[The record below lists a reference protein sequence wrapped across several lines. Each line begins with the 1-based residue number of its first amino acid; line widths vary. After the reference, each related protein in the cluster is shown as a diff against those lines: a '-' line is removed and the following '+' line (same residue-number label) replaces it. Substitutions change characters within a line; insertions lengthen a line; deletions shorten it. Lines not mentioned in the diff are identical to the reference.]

1 VEINK
6 SHDITGVITTEAI
19 VEGRHVR
26 LTSHPGYGT
35 IAGEAG
41 VTDLTGRLVDEPGV
55 MLPATV
61 SGAARASYIITWP
74 VTNMKAPMMLPFVG
88 PTYSFALRQMFDQA
102 TNLPLTGR
110 TIYMTY
116 PGYQN
121 AQTIPSGT
129 LALGFNGVGGEFTLT
144 SGQYVYSANLQ
155 IPGSRL
161 RVCDA
166 VTDGAAAAGMLAE
179 TNGVTPELA
188 EVSRFNATTFALT
201 FRHL

>member
-1 VEINK
+1 MEINK
-6 SHDITGVITTEAI
+6 SHDITGVITTEDI
-19 VEGRHVR
+19 VEGRHVH

-41 VTDLTGRLVDEPGV
+41 VADLTGRLVDEPGV
-55 MLPATV
+55 MLPNTV
-61 SGAARASYIITWP
+61 SGANRANYLITWP
-74 VTNMKAPMMLPFVG
+74 VTNMKPPMMLPFVG

-116 PGYQN
+116 PGNQESM
-121 AQTIPSGT
+121 TLPSGT
-129 LALGFNGVGGEFTLT
+129 LALGFNGVGGEFTLP

-155 IPGSRL
+155 IPGTRL
-161 RVCDA
+161 RVCDT

-179 TNGVTPELA
+179 TNGVTTEIA